1 MKHLNKYQIRERLG
15 GGATSDVYLAYDPFL
30 QVNVALKVIKPDI
43 LRDPDNGKRVRH
55 MFMNEARLVRELQHP
70 NIMAILDAVYDDES
84 AYLVLEFV
92 DGKPLSNYIA
102 PDTLLP
108 VATVLQVAFKCCM
121 AMEYASGLG
130 LIHRDLKPKN
140 LLLTRAGDL
149 KISDFGAAHFI
160 DSEATQLSGM
170 VGSPQYMSPEQIAER
185 ELDTRSDIFSLG
197 VVLYELLVGRRPFE
211 ADNMMTLLYQITQ
224 VPHRPLKARRAR
236 LPEALEEIVDTA
248 LQKDPQQRF
257 QSWSAFAESL
267 LAIDSSLTVAQD
279 DVADREKFMVLRKN
293 PFFASFRD
301 AQIWQTL
308 RVGRWYR
315 LKAGTVLMD
324 EEQAGN
330 SFSVLIQ
337 GEVVVSRQ
345 GTILTRMQAGESMGE
360 MAFLTPDEPVRSAT
374 ITAATPVVI
383 LKMTRAA
390 LEGAGM
396 DLRVQFERRFLKILV
411 DRLRAANL

>member
-1 MKHLNKYQIRERLG
+1 MKQLKKYQIRERLG

-30 QVNVALKVIKPDI
+30 QINVALKVIKPEI
-43 LRDPDNGKRVRH
+43 LKDPINGKRVRY

-70 NIMAILDAVYDDES
+70 NIMAILDAVQDEEN

-92 DGKPLSNYIA
+92 DGKPLSSYIT
-102 PDTLLP
+102 PDKLLP

-149 KISDFGAAHFI
+149 KISDFGAAQFM
-160 DSEATQLSGM
+160 DSEVTQLSGV

-185 ELDTRSDIFSLG
+185 VLDARSDIFSLG
-197 VVLYELLVGRRPFE
+197 VVLYELLAGRRPFE
-211 ADNMMTLLYQITQ
+211 ADNLMTLLYQITQ
-224 VPHRPLKARRAR
+224 LPHRPLKARRAR
-236 LPEALEEIVDTA
+236 LPPELDEIIDTA
-248 LQKDPQQRF
+248 LQKNPQDRF
-257 QSWSAFAESL
+257 ASWSAFADRL
-267 LAIDSSLTVAQD
+267 IAIDPSLMAEQN
-279 DVADREKFMVLRKN
+279 DVADRKKFTLLRKN
-293 PFFASFRD
+293 PFFESFRD

-308 RVGRWYR
+308 RVARWYR

-330 SFSVLIQ
+330 SFSILIK
-337 GEVVVSRQ
+337 GEVTVSRQ
-345 GTILTRMQAGESMGE
+345 GKILTRMQAGASMGE

-374 ITAATPVVI
+374 ITAETPIII
-383 LKMTRAA
+383 LKMTRAT
-390 LEGAGM
+390 LDESGM
-396 DLRVQFERRFLKILV
+396 DLRVQFERRFLQILV
-411 DRLRAANL
+411 DRLRAANA